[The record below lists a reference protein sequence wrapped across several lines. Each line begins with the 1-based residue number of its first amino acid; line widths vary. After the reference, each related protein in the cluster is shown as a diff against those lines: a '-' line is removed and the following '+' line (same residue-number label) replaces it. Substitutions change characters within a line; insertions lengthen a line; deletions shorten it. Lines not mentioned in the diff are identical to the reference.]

1 MLSSKTRRNSTI
13 TVFVASM
20 FVFVYYIANYA
31 YNVTNNKSLTT
42 DLSINCITNICVSYD
57 NIKECIHIGS
67 PTLFKIEVNPDH
79 KYLGTAIQTVEYTT
93 LKEGCR

>member
-20 FVFVYYIANYA
+20 FVFVYYA